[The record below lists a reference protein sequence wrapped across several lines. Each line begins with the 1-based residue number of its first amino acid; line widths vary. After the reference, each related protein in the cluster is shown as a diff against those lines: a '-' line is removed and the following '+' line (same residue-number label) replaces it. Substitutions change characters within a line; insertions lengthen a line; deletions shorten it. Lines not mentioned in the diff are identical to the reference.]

1 MVGTLRDEIFS
12 GHPEFATTGD
22 QNLIAEHFVSILNAL
37 LFKERRTMNISRQ
50 VIGKISDWFDR
61 FNSNNSA
68 PPRLPR
74 EVYGGQP
81 ALAYLVGEI
90 KDSGGYLQQ
99 DVQAE
104 ARELIAAHTHYLGT
118 NLDEVGL
125 GAELARRVGER
136 TELVRAVYV
145 QLSPGNKVEV
155 ARAMVGAMSDD
166 KLRDV
171 RWSEGGLEL
180 LHDINRWVAN
190 NSLTGDGQANVAG
203 DRRLRERIGVALT
216 RRDDITEITTRQVQG
231 AQPERGRGAQQIYPP
246 RYTAEDVRRLFG
258 QNSSYTRL
266 DDWVNIV
273 ARGEGSFTD
282 AAILRDRA
290 GLSVGIRQWTQ
301 NSGRLGELMQRYR
314 DVAERED
321 RLAEFHQVFGGREN
335 AEQLLSTLRDN
346 PARVR
351 PADIQVVFREAGRRD
366 VFQRAQIEKAREEM
380 PDEMRGIAQ
389 DHPYSRDGAVSSQS
403 MATSLIVHNIGP
415 QRRDNVYRQTISG
428 LYDELMQQRPNLS
441 EQVRGRQV
449 TDDMKREI
457 VTANVSEQEFNNR
470 LASVAPRVLYTT
482 PANYRAHARGLE
494 IRLRQAIDMFPP
506 EERVNPDRL

>member
-1 MVGTLRDEIFS
+1 M
-12 GHPEFATTGD
+12 
-22 QNLIAEHFVSILNAL
+22 
-37 LFKERRTMNISRQ
+37 
-50 VIGKISDWFDR
+50 
-61 FNSNNSA
+61 
-68 PPRLPR
+68 
-74 EVYGGQP
+74 
-81 ALAYLVGEI
+81 
-90 KDSGGYLQQ
+90 
-99 DVQAE
+99 
-104 ARELIAAHTHYLGT
+104 
-118 NLDEVGL
+118 
-125 GAELARRVGER
+125 
-136 TELVRAVYV
+136 
-145 QLSPGNKVEV
+145 
-155 ARAMVGAMSDD
+155 
-166 KLRDV
+166 
-171 RWSEGGLEL
+171 
-180 LHDINRWVAN
+180 
-190 NSLTGDGQANVAG
+190 
-203 DRRLRERIGVALT
+203 
-216 RRDDITEITTRQVQG
+216 
-231 AQPERGRGAQQIYPP
+231 
-246 RYTAEDVRRLFG
+246 
-258 QNSSYTRL
+258 
-266 DDWVNIV
+266 
-273 ARGEGSFTD
+273 
-282 AAILRDRA
+282 
-290 GLSVGIRQWTQ
+290 
-301 NSGRLGELMQRYR
+301 
-314 DVAERED
+314 
-321 RLAEFHQVFGGREN
+321 FGGREN